1 MAGFGNE
8 QAMTDKAKQKQA
20 VLDRL
25 KAGPATTMQLISL
38 GMCCPTRRIFELRQ
52 AGYDIRTSEQWRGR
66 TRIVTY
72 TLLGQCE
79 LPLEA
84 A

>member
-1 MAGFGNE
+1 
-8 QAMTDKAKQKQA
+8 MTDKAKQKQA

-66 TRIVTY
+66 ARIVTY
-72 TLLGQCE
+72 TLEQASARAGG
-79 LPLEA
+79 A
-84 A
+84 